1 MLNGHVREQPQ
12 LIEEWETI
20 MAITAKAVAERA
32 GVSLSTVSR
41 ALAGAEYVN
50 ERTRDRVMEAATSLG
65 YIPNPGFRS
74 VTGASASIMNI
85 GLALPDLSNP
95 YLVGVAKAILERSRK
110 HDVSVLIVDTD
121 EDQPNE
127 CTMIKRLA
135 SQVDGL
141 ILCSPRMT
149 DEDLASIVQSENV
162 VLVNRQQPGASSVS
176 GDLRDGY
183 YQAVAHLA
191 ALGHSRIA
199 YASGWR
205 TSSSGS
211 QRLEGLQDATR
222 DLGIEFVDVGNFS
235 PDHEGGH
242 TAADRA
248 LATGAT
254 ATICYNDMMAIGMM
268 SRLQSRGLSVPTD
281 MSIVGCD
288 DVAFAKMS
296 TPTLTSI
303 SVSHLSLGRTA
314 VDLLTNRLQ
323 NPDTAAAA
331 VMLPAL
337 LIIRDSIS
345 APGQPL

>member
-1 MLNGHVREQPQ
+1 
-12 LIEEWETI
+12 
-20 MAITAKAVAERA
+20 MATTAKAVAERA
-32 GVSLSTVSR
+32 GVSQSTVSR

-50 ERTRDRVMEAATSLG
+50 QRTRDKVMEAAASLG
-65 YIPNPGFRS
+65 YSPSSGGRS
-74 VTGASASIMNI
+74 FTIGSTVTI

-110 HDVSVLIVDTD
+110 YDVSVLILDTD

-127 CTMIKRLA
+127 CAMITRLA
-135 SQVDGL
+135 AQVDGL

-149 DEDLASIVQSENV
+149 DGELESIVRSQKV
-162 VLVNRQQPGASSVS
+162 VLVNREHPGAASVS
-176 GDLRDGY
+176 GDLKDGY
-183 YQAVAHLA
+183 YQAVAQLA

-211 QRLEGLQDATR
+211 QRMEGLRAASG
-222 DLGIEFVDVGNFS
+222 DLGVELVDVGNFS

-248 LATGAT
+248 VATGAT

-268 SRLQSRGLSVPTD
+268 SRLQSRGVLVPTD
-281 MSIVGCD
+281 MSVVGCD
-288 DVAFAKMS
+288 DVAFAQMS

-303 SVSHLSLGRTA
+303 AVSHLSLGRTA

-323 NPDTAAAA
+323 NPEA
-331 VMLPAL
+331 VPSAVDLQAR
-337 LIIRDSIS
+337 LIIRGSIS
-345 APGQPL
+345 APGQPR